1 MTPAKSTLATWLDR
15 LETLHPSAIDLGLDR
30 VRAVAQRLD
39 LVQDPPRTITVAGTN
54 GKGSCV
60 ATLSALLI
68 AEGHRVGCYT
78 SPHLVYFTERIQIDA
93 QAVEDEAVV
102 AAFEAIEIARGDITL
117 TYFEYTTLA
126 ALWLFRESSVDWQIL
141 EVGLGGR
148 LDAVNIVNAD
158 ACVITSIGLD
168 HTDWLGDSLNSIAIE
183 KAGVAR
189 SQRPAVVAQVD
200 APEALYDALY
210 QHEAVVLANG
220 RDWRL
225 EGRQLCW
232 PNHVNMEIP
241 EVAGL
246 LADNVAAAILI
257 LASVGIK
264 FTQDRV
270 STALASLS
278 LFGRQQCL
286 QWRGLEVWLDVAH
299 NAESA
304 ALLAKT
310 LKKHPTSGRRF
321 GLFAAMADKPLRAM
335 LVALESEIDAWYL
348 PDVADVPRAAASE
361 TVAAEISNPAVTRYP
376 SVETAWEAVLEVASV
391 GDRIIVFGSFVT
403 VGAVMPLMQREES

>member
-1 MTPAKSTLATWLDR
+1 MSTLAMWLDR

-30 VRAVAQRLD
+30 VQAVAQRLD

-68 AEGHRVGCYT
+68 AEGYRVGCYT
-78 SPHLVYFTERIQIDA
+78 SPHLVHFTERIQIDA
-93 QAVEDEAVV
+93 QSVEDEAVV
-102 AAFEAIEIARGDITL
+102 AAFDAIEIARGDITL

-148 LDAVNIVNAD
+148 LDAVNIIDAD

-168 HTDWLGDSLNSIAIE
+168 HTDWLGDTLDLIAIE

-189 SQRPAVVAQVD
+189 AQKPAVVAQTD
-200 APEALYDALY
+200 APEALYRALS

-232 PNHVNMEIP
+232 QDHVNMEIP
-241 EVAGL
+241 EVTGL
-246 LADNVAAAILI
+246 LESNVAAAILV
-257 LASVGIK
+257 LSSLGVTL
-264 FTQDRV
+264 TQNGV
-270 STALASLS
+270 SKTLASLS
-278 LFGRQQCL
+278 LSGRQQRL
-286 QWRGLEVWLDVAH
+286 QWCGREVWLDVAH

-310 LKKHPTSGRRF
+310 LRQNPTNGRRL

-335 LVALESEIDAWYL
+335 LAGLESEIDAWYL
-348 PDVADVPRAAASE
+348 PAVADLSRAAAPE
-361 TVAAEISNPAVTRYP
+361 AVAAEISNPAVTRYT
-376 SVETAWEAVLEVASV
+376 SVAAAWEAVLEAASA
-391 GDRIIVFGSFVT
+391 GDRIVVFGSFVT
-403 VGAVMPLMQREES
+403 VGAVMPLMQREEN